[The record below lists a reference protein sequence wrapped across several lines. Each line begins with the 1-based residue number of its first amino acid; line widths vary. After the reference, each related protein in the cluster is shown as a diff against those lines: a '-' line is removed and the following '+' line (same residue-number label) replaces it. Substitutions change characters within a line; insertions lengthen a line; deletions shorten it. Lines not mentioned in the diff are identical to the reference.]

1 MSRVIRDYLESAKSR
16 DRKAMM
22 PVTARNIRYVLD
34 LFTREAEVESLADLA
49 PNSMS
54 TWLKGPEEE
63 RAQH

>member
-16 DRKAMM
+16 DGKAMM
-22 PVTARNIRYVLD
+22 PVTAKNIRCVLD

-54 TWLKGPEEE
+54 TWLK
-63 RAQH
+63 AQKKNF